1 MKRIRM
7 IGLLLCCALL
17 LCACGKKQQQETPV
31 VPEEPPVVEPE
42 APELPEEPEK
52 PEESVAPDSREVA
65 ALRAMARDAG
75 CLCAATYLGFGEDI
89 DSFLRETE
97 EGATLQSAWIFL
109 QEIPA
114 EQYVEY
120 EGEEIYCIVPA
131 DPEARVEVFT
141 FSVDESSNYAGRQ
154 EERLYGGEHGQVLLL
169 RGNVSDI
176 MPNISVTI
184 TDSSGRSLRYE
195 PYLSLKDGALG
206 LPEGGGVLDFT
217 LRYPG
222 RGYEEPGGRFAG
234 TWKGKAAGEDGVE
247 SECTIVLSQD
257 GTAKYRIVQ
266 KGELAEELTGSYLL
280 SRADENSLRLLVM
293 STGGRNF
300 NSAAPRTLLGE
311 FMLVPERDGG
321 LYFTHLYGDPLLPGL
336 ENTTVAFRH
345 AG

>member
-1 MKRIRM
+1 MKRTRM
-7 IGLLLCCALL
+7 VSLLLCCALL
-17 LCACGKKQQQETPV
+17 LCACGKKQQGEAPV

-42 APELPEEPEK
+42 PPELPEEPE
-52 PEESVAPDSREVA
+52 ESVTPDSRELA
-65 ALRAMARDAG
+65 ALRAMAREAD
-75 CLCAATYLGFGEDI
+75 CLCAVTYLGYGTNI
-89 DSFLRETE
+89 DGFLRETD
-97 EGATLQSAWIFL
+97 EGATLQNAWIFL
-109 QEIPA
+109 QEIPM

-120 EGEEIYCIVPA
+120 QGEEIYCIVPA
-131 DPEARVEVFT
+131 DPEATVEVYT
-141 FSVDESSNYAGRQ
+141 FSVDESNNYAGQ
-154 EERLYGGEHGQVLLL
+154 EGERLYHGEHGQVLLL

-184 TDSSGRSLRYE
+184 TDSSGRSLRYQ
-195 PYLSLKDGALG
+195 PHLSLRDGSLG
-206 LPEGGGVLDFT
+206 LPEEGGVFDFT

-234 TWKGKAAGEDGVE
+234 TWKGKATGEDGVE
-247 SECTIVLSQD
+247 SECTIILSQD

-280 SRADENSLRLLVM
+280 SRADENSLRLSLTSV
-293 STGGRNF
+293 GGRSF
-300 NSAAPRTLLGE
+300 NSAAPRSLLGE

-336 ENTTVAFRH
+336 ENATIAFQS